1 MVGWA
6 VKKGANALASDEA
19 TYGEM
24 GRTFAEGNHKVPVA
38 QLKEESRTKREYLAI
53 VCANC
58 HRMFHRSASVLT
70 VEDLRAVISAHR
82 S

>member
-1 MVGWA
+1 MGKWGGRLP
-6 VKKGANALASDEA
+6 KA
-19 TYGEM
+19 T
-24 GRTFAEGNHKVPVA
+24 TKVPVA